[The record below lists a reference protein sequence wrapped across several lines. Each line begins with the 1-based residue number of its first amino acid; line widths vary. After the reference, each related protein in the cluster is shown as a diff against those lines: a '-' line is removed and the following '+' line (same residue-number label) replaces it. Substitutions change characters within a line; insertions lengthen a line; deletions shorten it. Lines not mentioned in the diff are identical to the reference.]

1 VRFAVL
7 GAGAIGAYVGARL
20 AQNGEDVTLIARG
33 EHLRA
38 LRSAG
43 LRITGPRDDFTVRP
57 AATDDVAAVAGA
69 DVVFV
74 GLKAYSLP
82 LLAPMVAPHLGPD
95 TSVVCAQNGIPWWY
109 FLGRDG
115 PLRGRTLESVDPGGA
130 VTAAIGEHRAVGCVL
145 YCATE
150 VVEPGV
156 IRHLEGSRFALG
168 TPSGAPDERVTAIS
182 AAFRAAGLKS
192 PVEADLRPQIWLK
205 LIGNAAFNPLTA
217 LTGSTLGG
225 LRASPHALAL
235 VRRVMEECAAVAA
248 ALGVEMPVSID
259 RRLEGALAVG
269 DHRTSMLQD
278 FGAGKPLESDCMTGA
293 VVEIAEAVGVPVPAT
308 GVLHG
313 MIKAAEELR
322 DA

>member
-1 VRFAVL
+1 VRVAVL
-7 GAGAIGAYVGARL
+7 GAGAIGGYAGARL
-20 AQNGEDVTLIARG
+20 AQAGEDVTLIARG

-38 LRSAG
+38 LRTEG
-43 LRITGPRDDFTVRP
+43 LRITGPRDDFSVRP
-57 AATDDVAAVAGA
+57 PATDELAAVSGA

-82 LLAPMVAPHLGPD
+82 ALAPAIAPHLGPD
-95 TSVVCAQNGIPWWY
+95 TAVVCAQNGIPWWY

-115 PLRGRTLESVDPGGA
+115 PLRDRIVESVDPGGA
-130 VTAAIGEHRAVGCVL
+130 VTTAIGERRAVGCVL

-156 IRHLEGSRFALG
+156 IRHLEGSRFSLG
-168 TPSGAPDERVTAIS
+168 TPSGGPDERVDTLS
-182 AAFRAAGLKS
+182 QAFRGAGLKA

-205 LIGNAAFNPLTA
+205 LIGNAAFNPITA

-225 LRASPHALAL
+225 LRSSPHALAL
-235 VRRVMEECAAVAA
+235 VREVMEECAAVAA
-248 ALGVEMPVSID
+248 ALGVEIPVSVD

-278 FGAGKPLESDCMTGA
+278 FQAGKPLESGCMTGA
-293 VVEIAEAVGVPVPAT
+293 VVEIAGAIGVPVPAT

-313 MIKAAEELR
+313 MIQAAEELR

>member
-1 VRFAVL
+1 VRVAVL
-7 GAGAIGAYVGARL
+7 GAGAIGAYVGAKL
-20 AQNGEDVTLIARG
+20 ARSGEDVTLIARG
-33 EHLRA
+33 PHLRA
-38 LRSAG
+38 LQADG
-43 LRITGPRDDFTVRP
+43 LRITGPRDDFTVQV

-82 LLAPMVAPHLGPD
+82 ALAPVIAPHLGAA
-95 TSVVCAQNGIPWWY
+95 TAVVCAQNGIPWWY

-115 PLRGRTLESVDPGGA
+115 PLHGRTLESVDPGGV
-130 VTAAIGEHRAVGCVL
+130 VTRAIGEGRCVGCVL

-156 IRHLEGSRFALG
+156 VRHLEGSRFSLG
-168 TPSGAPDERVTAIS
+168 TPSGAPEERVDAIA
-182 AAFRAAGLKS
+182 AAFRGAGLKS
-192 PVEADLRPQIWLK
+192 PVDADLRPQIWLK
-205 LIGNAAFNPLTA
+205 LIGNAAFNPVTA

-235 VRRVMEECAAVAA
+235 VRGVMEECAAVAA
-248 ALGVEMPVSID
+248 ALGIELPVSID

-278 FGAGKPLESDCMTGA
+278 FEAGKPLESDCITGA
-293 VVEIAEAVGVPVPAT
+293 VVEIADAVGVPVPAT
-308 GVLHG
+308 RVLHD
-313 MIKAAEELR
+313 MIRAAEELR